1 MSSFRNRIRQ
11 IENQNEQDLK
21 YNRTYEES
29 WHWKYRENNE
39 IYISG
44 ISKELN
50 EGDIIVVFSQY
61 GEVIDIE
68 MPWNEDGN
76 EHFGY
81 CLLTYKDPRSCVL
94 AIDNFNG
101 IELNG
106 SILLINHS
114 KKFEERK
121 FQQ

>member
-1 MSSFRNRIRQ
+1 MSSYKRKIQQ
-11 IENQNEQDLK
+11 INENNQRDLQ
-21 YNRTYEES
+21 YQRTYEES
-29 WHWKYRENNE
+29 WHWKYRNNNE

-44 ISKELN
+44 IAKELN

-68 MPWNEDGN
+68 MPWNESN
-76 EHFGY
+76 TEHLGY
-81 CLLTYKDPRSCVL
+81 CLLTYKDPKSCVL

-106 SILLINHS
+106 NYLLVNHS
-114 KKFEERK
+114 KRFEERQFK
-121 FQQ
+121 

>member
-1 MSSFRNRIRQ
+1 MPSGKRAFARF
-11 IENQNEQDLK
+11 IEK
-21 YNRTYEES
+21 
-29 WHWKYRENNE
+29 
-39 IYISG
+39 

-106 SILLINHS
+106 NILLINHS
-114 KKFEERK
+114 KKLKAFFYQNK
-121 FQQ
+121 KLFISIQI